1 MQEHS
6 LSKKVDVNVTGY
18 RAEAADEDLGTV
30 SVVESAVGSAVES
43 DLDLSVVLE
52 TSASVVVSA
61 VDSAIELGLDLSVD
75 LEVADAV
82 LDGFDVDDVVSS
94 ARAV

>member
-18 RAEAADEDLGTV
+18 RAEAADVDLGTSV
-30 SVVESAVGSAVES
+30 SVAEPIVDAAVESAVDLAV
-43 DLDLSVVLE
+43 DLAVN
-52 TSASVVVSA
+52 SA
-61 VDSAIELGLDLSVD
+61 VDSAVELGLDFSVD
-75 LEVADAV
+75 LEVAEAV

-94 ARAV
+94 ARAELY